1 MRKIYLFLIILLAT
15 LSVISC
21 QQEDWESNVGYLRI
35 EVGTNAYVD
44 TKAIPENYDPEQ
56 IALQIVDSKG
66 EVVESTD
73 DWETLKGTQL
83 RLAPGQYTVKA
94 SSNGFDGSESGF
106 DVPYYAGSQQ
116 ITVETGKEVT
126 ANITCTLANVKV
138 TVNYDESFQKFA
150 TAKTTVSSALEN
162 VAALDFVMGNEL
174 KPGYFPVS
182 DLTVTVNVTNQA
194 GQEHSQ
200 STSITGVKARK
211 HYILN
216 FKVADAGSIE
226 KPTITINGEEIVF
239 NFTFNVSTEASTK
252 LTAERANAW
261 STFAYLEGR
270 IESTA
275 ADEILD
281 ATYMRFEYKTAD
293 TDEWQPCNA
302 TCSHDTLFTATLT
315 NLTPATQYNYRLAY
329 EKNGNAYTSDIVT
342 FTTENAQ
349 PLPNGNM
356 DNWYKSGR
364 TWYPVSESD
373 FSASGSFWDSSNP
386 GTTTGA
392 GALVNVNPTQ
402 GNNTIVHTAG
412 GQSAELKSQYA
423 SAFGIGKF
431 AAASLYTG
439 KFNSLVGTNGAKIDF
454 GQKFTARPIGLHG
467 WFHYTN
473 GEIDYRGD
481 NTPEGVAEKGTD
493 DLCSIYM
500 AIAKA
505 PHQLDNTQTSTFFD
519 FENDNN
525 IIAYG
530 ELPETEAG
538 STNNEWKE
546 FTVTL
551 KYKDI
556 TPLTEYY
563 LIIVCSSSK
572 YGDYFTGSTSSVMY
586 IDDLEL
592 VYGQPTVQE

>member
-1 MRKIYLFLIILLAT
+1 MRKIYLSFIILLAL
-15 LSVISC
+15 LSAVSC

-44 TKAIPENYDPEQ
+44 TKAIPDNYNPQQ
-56 IALQIVDSKG
+56 IALQIIDSKG
-66 EVVESTD
+66 KVVESTD
-73 DWETLKGTQL
+73 DWETLEGEQL

-106 DVPYYAGSQQ
+106 DIPYYAGSKQ
-116 ITVETGKEVT
+116 ITVEKGKEVT

-138 TVNYDESFQKFA
+138 TVNFDESFQKFA
-150 TAKTTVSSALEN
+150 KATTTVSSALED
-162 VAALDFVMGNEL
+162 VADLDFVMGSEL
-174 KPGYFPVS
+174 EPGYFPVG
-182 DLTVTVNVTNQA
+182 DLTVTVNVTNKA
-194 GQEHSQ
+194 GEEHSQ
-200 STSITGVKARK
+200 STSIPDVKARK

-216 FKVADAGSIE
+216 FKVADAGSIN

-239 NFTFNVSTEASTK
+239 TFTFDVSTEVSTR
-252 LTAERANAW
+252 LEAQPANAW
-261 STFAYLEGR
+261 SNFAYLEG
-270 IESTA
+270 IIASAEGELDPA
-275 ADEILD
+275 A
-281 ATYMRFEYKTAD
+281 MRFEYKTVNAE
-293 TDEWQPCNA
+293 EWQ
-302 TCSHDTLFTATLT
+302 TCSTTYKEEDQKFTATLT
-315 NLTPATQYNYRLAY
+315 GLTPATRYNYRLAY
-329 EKNGNAYTSDIVT
+329 EKGGSAYTSDIVT
-342 FTTENAQ
+342 FTTEDAKL
-349 PLPNGNM
+349 LPNGNM
-356 DNWYKSGR
+356 DNWYKNGK

-373 FSASGSFWDSSNP
+373 YSANGSFWDSSNP

-392 GALVNVNPTQ
+392 GALVNKNPTQ
-402 GNNTIVHTAG
+402 GNSTTVHTQG

-467 WFHYTN
+467 WFRYTN
-473 GEIDYRGD
+473 GKIDYRGD

-500 AIAKA
+500 AITQK

-519 FENDNN
+519 FENDDN

-530 ELPETEAG
+530 ALPDSEAG

-546 FTVTL
+546 FTITL

-556 TPLTEYY
+556 TPKDEYY

>member
-1 MRKIYLFLIILLAT
+1 MRKIYLSLILLLT
-15 LSVISC
+15 LMAAVSC
-21 QQEDWESNVGYLRI
+21 QQEDWESNIGYLRI

-44 TKAIPENYDPEQ
+44 TKAIPENYNAQQ
-56 IALQIVDSKG
+56 IAVQIVNSKG

-150 TAKTTVSSALEN
+150 SATTTVSS
-162 VAALDFVMGNEL
+162 AALDFVMGSEL
-174 KPGYFPVS
+174 KPGYFPVGN
-182 DLTVTVNVTNQA
+182 LTVTVNVTNQA
-194 GQEHSQ
+194 GEQHSQ
-200 STSITGVKARK
+200 STSIADVKARK

-216 FKVADAGSIE
+216 FKVADAGSID
-226 KPTITINGEEIVF
+226 KPTITINGEEII
-239 NFTFNVSTEASTK
+239 FTFTFDVSTEASTQ
-252 LTAERANAW
+252 LEAQPANAW
-261 STFAYLEGR
+261 SNFAYLEGGVASS
-270 IESTA
+270 EGELDPA
-275 ADEILD
+275 A
-281 ATYMRFEYKTAD
+281 MRFEYKTAD
-293 TDEWQPCNA
+293 AEEWQ
-302 TCSHDTLFTATLT
+302 TCSATYESESQKYTATLT
-315 NLTPATQYNYRLAY
+315 ELTPATEYNYRLVY
-329 EKNGNAYTSDIVT
+329 EKDGSAYASDIVT
-342 FTTENAQ
+342 FITEDAQ
-349 PLPNGNM
+349 TLPNGNM
-356 DNWYKSGR
+356 DNWYKSGK

-373 FSASGSFWDSSNP
+373 YSANGGSFWDSSNP

-392 GALVNVNPTQ
+392 GALVNKNPTQ
-402 GNNTIVHTAG
+402 GNSTIVHTAG

-473 GEIDYRGD
+473 GKIDYRGN
-481 NTPEGVAEKGTD
+481 NTPEGVAEIGSD

-505 PHQLDNTQTSTFFD
+505 PHQLDNTNLSTFFD
-519 FENDNN
+519 LENDEN

-530 ELPETEAG
+530 ELPDSEAG
-538 STNNEWKE
+538 STNGEWKE
-546 FTVTL
+546 FTITM

-556 TPLTEYY
+556 TPLAEYY

-572 YGDYFTGSTSSVMY
+572 YGDYFTGSTGSTMY